1 MTMRTK
7 LLFFA
12 LGLVCRSLPAFLV
25 LSYYSDKSFLC
36 SPEEQGLGARIESIP
51 IESICSSMSSGKQ
64 MLGDDHLTIWSD
76 QKRYVVGG
84 WRVQRSGSH
93 GFH

>member
-1 MTMRTK
+1 MRTK

-12 LGLVCRSLPAFLV
+12 LGLVCRGLPAFLV
-25 LSYYSDKSFLC
+25 LSYYSDESVLR

-51 IESICSSMSSGKQ
+51 IGSICSSMSPGKQ

-93 GFH
+93 DFH